1 MAVATLSPIRATL
14 RRSRRAD
21 PRALI
26 GVFITFAALAGSVA
40 FWVGSSDA
48 RPVLVA
54 TRDLAVGSNLRSADL
69 GVAYV
74 RMDDALYRAA
84 LPADMLDML
93 VGRQLGEPVHAQQ
106 VLVRAQ
112 VADKAGLS
120 ADQVA
125 ITIPARPDSAVDGRL
140 RPGDFVQVLVTVVDK
155 TRSEAHAR
163 LVLDHAQVFE
173 VGRDQSFGSSSLS
186 VESDSGAR
194 GPITSVT
201 LAVTAEQARQLAEA
215 RRSGELDVLLLPP
228 PEVAHP

>member
-1 MAVATLSPIRATL
+1 MPRIKCLTGTGRGIDDGRDHRWRATRAPGQWCRPTGRGLPNPMAVATLSPVRATL

-26 GVFITFAALAGSVA
+26 GVFITLAALAGSVA

-69 GVAYV
+69 GGAYV

-106 VLVRAQ
+106 VLV
-112 VADKAGLS
+112 
-120 ADQVA
+120 
-125 ITIPARPDSAVDGRL
+125 
-140 RPGDFVQVLVTVVDK
+140 
-155 TRSEAHAR
+155 
-163 LVLDHAQVFE
+163 
-173 VGRDQSFGSSSLS
+173 
-186 VESDSGAR
+186 
-194 GPITSVT
+194 
-201 LAVTAEQARQLAEA
+201 
-215 RRSGELDVLLLPP
+215 
-228 PEVAHP
+228 